1 VKRIFINQELCQ
13 GCRNCQLACM
23 AGHTA
28 EQSVLY
34 LDLEDPANR
43 AWNFIEAGPH
53 GPAPILCRHCDE
65 PACVIACMSGA
76 LTKNSAT
83 GTVDQDPEK
92 CAGCWMCV
100 MSCPFGVIRPNGRES
115 KVAVKCDFCSGR
127 PFPNCVEAC
136 PTGALTLIEV
146 DAQGAVKKICP
157 PDSMAGETAPEEVC
171 NQ

>member
-1 VKRIFINQELCQ
+1 MQRIFINQELCQ

-28 EQSVLY
+28 EQSVLC
-34 LDLEDPANR
+34 LDLENPANR
-43 AWNFIEAGPH
+43 PRNFIAAGPL
-53 GPAPILCRHCDE
+53 GPTPILCRHCNE
-65 PACVIACMSGA
+65 PACVTACMAGA
-76 LTKNSAT
+76 LTKNYAT

-100 MSCPFGVIRPNGRES
+100 MSCPFGVIRPDGRES
-115 KVAVKCDFCSGR
+115 RAAKCDFCSGR
-127 PFPNCVEAC
+127 PSPKCVEAC

-146 DAQGAVKKICP
+146 DARGAVKKIYL
-157 PDSMAGETAPEEVC
+157 PDSTAGETAPEEGC